1 MPDDKDEISQR
12 IDELGKKSS
21 QILLFLSFAM
31 VSVATLKTIN
41 DAPTAALNNA
51 LLWWKWALLPVLVG
65 VLPMKEFGWKSL
77 AWYQIIRWT
86 RFVLLWLAVGLI
98 VGGVLAFLKA

>member
-1 MPDDKDEISQR
+1 MPDDKDEISER
-12 IDELGKKSS
+12 IEELGQKSS

-31 VSVATLKTIN
+31 VSVATLKTISG
-41 DAPTAALNNA
+41 APTAALDGA

-65 VLPMKEFGWKSL
+65 VLPMKEFGWKTQT
-77 AWYQIIRWT
+77 WYRVIRWT

-98 VGGVLAFLKA
+98 VIGVIDFFKA